1 MKKILFICLVGLVQ
15 FGCSKNEDA
24 LIPIDENVSVNLLKI
39 KNVSDMNE
47 QETKKVAYLLLNDKE
62 KFTFWDSRFSKVLK
76 DEKFSD
82 DQRQLFKVLIKNLK
96 TEVFS
101 NDDNDYK
108 SYFKDIFVKNYL
120 VELQKKFTRSE
131 IEDIFYNVDNRI
143 AAPRI
148 CDCNRNSM
156 FGCGTSG
163 NCFGTCDSNSITNS
177 GCGFLWAWECN
188 AKCMLF

>member
-1 MKKILFICLVGLVQ
+1 MKKILFICLVGLLQ

-24 LIPIDENVSVNLLKI
+24 LIPTNQNVSVNLLKI
-39 KNVSDMNE
+39 KNVSEMKE
-47 QETKKVAYLLLNDKE
+47 QETKKVAYLLLNDEE
-62 KFTFWDSRFSKVLK
+62 KFIFWSDHLSEASN
-76 DEKFSD
+76 DEELSD
-82 DQRQLFKVLIKNLK
+82 DQQHLFSVLIKNLK

-101 NDDNDYK
+101 ERDNDYK

-131 IEDIFYNVDNRI
+131 IEDIFYNAGNLI
-143 AAPRI
+143 APRNN
-148 CDCNRNSM
+148 CNCNRGSM

-163 NCFGTCDSNSITNS
+163 NCYGACNTNTITNS

-188 AKCMLF
+188 AKCKLF